1 MLSGS
6 LSISFME
13 ITLSYRY
20 FEKIPDVLCNP
31 EQLFATFGKW
41 NAERRY
47 LSNFVWMGE
56 TWTQLALT
64 WLGGIYM
71 PQIMLPK
78 R

>member
-13 ITLSYRY
+13 IPFSYRY
-20 FEKIPDVLCNP
+20 FEKILDVVCNP

-47 LSNFVWMGE
+47 LSLILYGWGK
-56 TWTQLALT
+56 
-64 WLGGIYM
+64 LGHSS
-71 PQIMLPK
+71 L
-78 R
+78 